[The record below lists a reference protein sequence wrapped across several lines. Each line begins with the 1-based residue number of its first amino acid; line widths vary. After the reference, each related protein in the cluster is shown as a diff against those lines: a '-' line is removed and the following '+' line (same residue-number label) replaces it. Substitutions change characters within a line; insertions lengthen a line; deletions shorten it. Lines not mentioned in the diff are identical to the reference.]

1 MAEQN
6 LQLLIKEPNRGV
18 PMGIAA
24 KANAQPLNKDWH
36 LEDLGGTALHPGE
49 AWDMA
54 YEAASKDNVF
64 AEPNFHQPW
73 RWDRVKKSG
82 ALAARPGEQGS
93 YDDQNPA
100 FPKGTGF
107 AWHLGDDFT
116 QLAKAR
122 DAIEKLGDKRSPVRI
137 GIIDVGFDFKHQ
149 ALPKP
154 PLLRLDLQRNFADG
168 KPDDASD
175 PYEEGWLHQD
185 QPGHGTGTL
194 SILAGRKLDNMLRPE
209 QNGVTLG
216 GNPFAEIVP
225 CRIGA
230 SVVLAKTS
238 AFVEAVKYLLAPK
251 GDPSLRVDVISMSM
265 GGLASEAWADV
276 VNEAYEAGIVLV
288 TAAGNNFGAP
298 KAIVYPARFNRVL
311 AACGVMAD
319 GSPYLAGLGTMSGN
333 FGPDSKMK
341 TALATYTP
349 NMPWAEVNAENIV
362 DMNGAGT
369 SAATPQIAAAAALWL
384 NKYKGGLKYKGG
396 QVVEAVRNALFQSA
410 RKPGTDQFK
419 YFGNGILRAFDALR
433 VPPPANPILTGKDV
447 ASWEFFH
454 LFEKPFGIAPTAD
467 PQAPQ
472 ERMLNLELTQL
483 FQRDGSLEQILPDPS
498 VGVDAATR
506 GRLLEAVAESPLA
519 SKVLRERCKR
529 AAGSKAD
536 PGVKS
541 PASPD
546 GHSTTFRYKPNQTIG
561 LREPAVRRLRA
572 YGFDPSLS
580 TRLDTMRLNQMT
592 IEVPWDED
600 LQPGPVGEYIE
611 VTDHDP
617 ATGCF
622 YAPVDLNHPYLLASD
637 GLAPSEGNPQF
648 HQQMVY
654 AVAMCTIHNFETA
667 LGRRAHWASKNAD
680 GTGSVQRLR
689 IYPHALRAQN
699 AYYHPGKKA
708 LLFGYFPA
716 ASGDPSETLPGGV
729 VFACLSHDVVAH
741 ETTHALLDGMHR
753 HFNHPSNPDLLAFH
767 EAFADIVAIFQHFS
781 LPGVLEARIAAV
793 GGSLRTDH
801 LMGDLAQEF
810 GRGAGLHASL
820 RTALSKDDAAEDR
833 VFAGVFKASPARDGG
848 NPQDAAF
855 IGDWAQNLAR
865 GVGVQGSLRTA
876 VAPRKAEDKRIYE
889 VWEPHDRGAIL
900 LGAVF
905 DAFVRIYEYRT
916 HDLIRLATGGQD
928 KLPPG
933 PVHHDLA
940 VRLAEEA
947 GTSAQHVL
955 TMCIRAL
962 DYCPVV
968 DLTFGDYLRAVI
980 TADVEMVPNDEK
992 GYRIAF
998 LEAFRARGIYP
1009 QGVRSMSVDSLLWR
1023 GPVDEKDGTPN
1034 LLERLGLR
1042 EMVRDFSDGFKRFYT
1057 RSAMHGHL
1065 VRVRREFKGA
1075 MQGMA
1080 AEDMQDLG
1088 LDPAL
1093 PFEVSSLYLSEK
1105 QGQYGRIVPQ
1115 VILSVTQEKQ
1125 TSLYEDGTGPGIL
1138 FEGGATVII
1147 DPQFL
1152 KVNYVISKNIQSP
1165 DRLKL
1170 QRDYLKNPQGSL
1182 RDLYFGDDPNQ
1193 RFAML
1198 HKVEA

>member
-24 KANAQPLNKDWH
+24 KANAQPLNQDWH
-36 LEDLGGTALHPGE
+36 LGDLGGTALHPGE

-122 DAIEKLGDKRSPVRI
+122 EAIEKLGDKRSPVRI
-137 GIIDVGFDFKHQ
+137 GILDVGFDFKHQ

-175 PYEEGWLHQD
+175 PYQEGWLHQD

-349 NMPWAEVNAENIV
+349 NMPWAEINAENIV

-410 RKPGTDQFK
+410 RKPGADEFK
-419 YFGNGILRAFDALR
+419 YFGNGILRAFDALQ
-433 VPPPANPILTGKDV
+433 VAPPANPILTAKDV

-467 PQAPQ
+467 PQAPH

-506 GRLLEAVAESPLA
+506 GRLLEAVAESPFA

-529 AAGSKAD
+529 AAGTKGG
-536 PGVKS
+536 PGAES
-541 PASPD
+541 GASPD
-546 GHSTTFRYKPNQTIG
+546 GSSNTFRHKPNQTIP
-561 LREPAVRRLRA
+561 LREPTVRRLRA

-592 IEVPWDED
+592 IEIPWDQK
-600 LQPGPVGEYIE
+600 LQPGPIGEYIE
-611 VTDHDP
+611 VVDHDP

-622 YAPVDLNHPYLLASD
+622 YAPVDLNHPYLLAAD

-654 AVAMCTIHNFETA
+654 AVAMRTIHNFETA
-667 LGRRAHWASKNAD
+667 LGRKAMWASKNSD
-680 GTGSVQRLR
+680 GTGFVQRLR
-689 IYPHALRAQN
+689 IYPHALRAEN

-716 ASGDPSETLPGGV
+716 ASGDPSEILPGGV

-741 ETTHALLDGMHR
+741 ETTHGLLDGMHR

-767 EAFADIVAIFQHFS
+767 EAFADIVAVFQHFS

-793 GGSLRTDH
+793 GGSLRTDQ

-820 RTALSKDDAAEDR
+820 RTALSKNDAGEKSAE
-833 VFAGVFKASPARDGG
+833 G
-848 NPQDAAF
+848 
-855 IGDWAQNLAR
+855 
-865 GVGVQGSLRTA
+865 T
-876 VAPRKAEDKRIYE
+876 RIYE

-905 DAFVRIYEYRT
+905 DAFIRIYEYRT
-916 HDLIRLATGGQD
+916 RDLIRMATGGQD

-933 PVHHDLA
+933 PVNHDLA

-947 GTSAQHVL
+947 GKSAQL
-955 TMCIRAL
+955 ILNMCIRAL

-980 TADVEMVPNDEK
+980 TADVEMVPNDER

-1009 QGVRSMSVDSLLWR
+1009 QGVRSMSADSLLWR
-1023 GPVDEKDGTPN
+1023 GPVDEADGTAN
-1034 LLERLGLR
+1034 LLDRLGLR
-1042 EMVRDFSDGFKRFYT
+1042 EKVRDFSDKFKRFYT
-1057 RSAMHGHL
+1057 RSVMHGYL
-1065 VRVRREFKGA
+1065 KKVRAEFKEA
-1075 MQGMA
+1075 MQAMGPD
-1080 AEDMQDLG
+1080 DMQVLG

-1093 PFEVSSLYLSEK
+1093 SFEVFSLHLSEK

-1115 VILSVTQEKQ
+1115 VILTVTQEKP
-1125 TSLYEDGTGPGIL
+1125 TSLYDDGTGPSIL

-1147 DPQFL
+1147 DPQYL

-1170 QRDYLKNPQGSL
+1170 QRDYLQNPHRSL

-1198 HKVEA
+1198 HRVEV